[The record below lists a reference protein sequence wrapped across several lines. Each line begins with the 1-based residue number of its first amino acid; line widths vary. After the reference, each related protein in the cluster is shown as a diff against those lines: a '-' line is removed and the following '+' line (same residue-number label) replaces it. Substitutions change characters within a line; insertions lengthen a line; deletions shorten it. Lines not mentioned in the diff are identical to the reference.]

1 MKLHID
7 FYYRHFRL
15 VKMSKVSLVDA
26 LNDLIIW
33 YAACVKWSKEL
44 LCFVGQLLKKSKKQ
58 INPNTISLKQ
68 QNFWCEN
75 YPFFMDN
82 GTIWD
87 KA

>member
-1 MKLHID
+1 MKLHSD
-7 FYYRHFRL
+7 FYYRHPRL

-33 YAACVKWSKEL
+33 MLRVL
-44 LCFVGQLLKKSKKQ
+44 NDRQNCFVLLDNNTEQKEITPQ
-58 INPNTISLKQ
+58 RTISLKQ
-68 QNFWCEN
+68 QNIWCEN

-87 KA
+87 KV